1 MTDSTA
7 AEMVGAR
14 AGTAGV
20 TGGPEDDGLPSHAR
34 AAARTESG
42 PTDSGRTEAV
52 DGSPSALWSGDTGT
66 LHEASRR
73 VLLELLKGP
82 YVSGAQNPGLW
93 TALVA
98 DQATIRSRLHDL
110 FLDLVLDEYDE
121 FAFTR
126 KVETHDLQVP
136 SALRAERLT
145 FLDTAMLL
153 VLRQFLLTAPGEERV
168 IVGQDEVYE
177 QLSVYRDGD
186 ESTFLR
192 NLNGSWGRMVSR
204 LRVLHS
210 AGEDRFQISPMVRFL
225 IDEDR
230 VRELTAVYRRIA
242 GGEDPG
248 GEAAGGEAAGG
259 DAGGD
264 VDERADHG
272 HPSGRR
278 QAAVLGTSGNGDGD
292 DEADHD
298 LGDGD
303 TSETSSDQGER
314 A

>member
-1 MTDSTA
+1 MTESKTDAAGADA
-7 AEMVGAR
+7 AE
-14 AGTAGV
+14 
-20 TGGPEDDGLPSHAR
+20 
-34 AAARTESG
+34 AAVA
-42 PTDSGRTEAV
+42 EAE
-52 DGSPSALWSGDTGT
+52 GSPSALWQGDTGT

-98 DQATIRSRLHDL
+98 DQETIRSRLHDL

-186 ESTFLR
+186 ESTFQR
-192 NLNGSWGRMVSR
+192 NLNGSWGRMVNR

-210 AGEDRFQISPMVRFL
+210 AGEERFQISPMVRFL

-242 GGEDPG
+242 GG
-248 GEAAGGEAAGG
+248 G

-264 VDERADHG
+264 E
-272 HPSGRR
+272 
-278 QAAVLGTSGNGDGD
+278 GDG
-292 DEADHD
+292 AGRG
-298 LGDGD
+298 LGDGG
-303 TSETSSDQGER
+303 EQGDGEEH

>member
-1 MTDSTA
+1 MTDPDEARATESA
-7 AEMVGAR
+7 AE
-14 AGTAGV
+14 
-20 TGGPEDDGLPSHAR
+20 S
-34 AAARTESG
+34 
-42 PTDSGRTEAV
+42 V
-52 DGSPSALWSGDTGT
+52 DEHPSALWRGDTGT

-82 YVSGAQNPGLW
+82 YVSGSQNPGLW
-93 TALVA
+93 SALVA
-98 DQATIRSRLHDL
+98 DQVTIRSRLHDL
-110 FLDLVLDEYDE
+110 FLDLVLDEFDE

-153 VLRQFLLTAPGEERV
+153 VLRQFLLAAPGEERV
-168 IVGQDEVYE
+168 IVGRDEVYE

-192 NLNGSWGRMVSR
+192 NLNGSWGRMVNK

-230 VRELTAVYRRIA
+230 VRELTAVYRGIA
-242 GGEDPG
+242 GVAD
-248 GEAAGGEAAGG
+248 EAEEPDAAEAVPTSEADSTA
-259 DAGGD
+259 DAG
-264 VDERADHG
+264 
-272 HPSGRR
+272 S
-278 QAAVLGTSGNGDGD
+278 AAEVPT
-292 DEADHD
+292 AP
-298 LGDGD
+298 
-303 TSETSSDQGER
+303 ETEETD

>member
-1 MTDSTA
+1 MTDSAA
-7 AEMVGAR
+7 AETVGAR
-14 AGTAGV
+14 EGTAGV
-20 TGGPEDDGLPSHAR
+20 TGGPEDDGLPSPAR
-34 AAARTESG
+34 AAARTEAG
-42 PTDSGRTEAV
+42 PIDSGRTDAV

-93 TALVA
+93 AALVA

-153 VLRQFLLTAPGEERV
+153 VLRQFLLAAPGEERV

-186 ESTFLR
+186 ESTFQR
-192 NLNGSWGRMVSR
+192 NLNGSWGRMVNR

-210 AGEDRFQISPMVRFL
+210 AGEERFQISPMVRFL

-242 GGEDPG
+242 GGEDAAAG
-248 GEAAGGEAAGG
+248 GDAGGEAAGG
-259 DAGGD
+259 DAGGA
-264 VDERADHG
+264 VDARADHG
-272 HPSGRR
+272 
-278 QAAVLGTSGNGDGD
+278 LGNGDGD
-292 DEADHD
+292 E
-298 LGDGD
+298 DG
-303 TSETSSDQGER
+303 SETSSDQGER

>member
-1 MTDSTA
+1 MTDSA
-7 AEMVGAR
+7 AEETVGAR
-14 AGTAGV
+14 EGTAGV
-20 TGGPEDDGLPSHAR
+20 TGGPEDDGLPSPAR

-93 TALVA
+93 AALVA

-242 GGEDPG
+242 GGEDAAG
-248 GEAAGGEAAGG
+248 SEDAGGEAAGS

-264 VDERADHG
+264 GDGGVDDQADHG
-272 HPSGRR
+272 
-278 QAAVLGTSGNGDGD
+278 
-292 DEADHD
+292 
-298 LGDGD
+298 LGDGGDD
-303 TSETSSDQGER
+303 TSDTSSDQGER

>member
-1 MTDSTA
+1 
-7 AEMVGAR
+7 
-14 AGTAGV
+14 
-20 TGGPEDDGLPSHAR
+20 
-34 AAARTESG
+34 
-42 PTDSGRTEAV
+42 
-52 DGSPSALWSGDTGT
+52 
-66 LHEASRR
+66 

-93 TALVA
+93 AALVA

-242 GGEDPG
+242 GGEDPAG
-248 GEAAGGEAAGG
+248 SEYGGGEAAGG

-264 VDERADHG
+264 GDREAGHSDGGGDDQADHG
-272 HPSGRR
+272 
-278 QAAVLGTSGNGDGD
+278 
-292 DEADHD
+292 

-303 TSETSSDQGER
+303 SDEDTSETTSDQGER